1 DVIIDTTDDSRGTF
15 PDSDIY
21 RIYVDYNNNKVID
34 ANVDML
40 FSPLSDGRICRAA
53 LLTDNS
59 TTACSFSD
67 DITGETLFTMTE
79 NAGVAHTNHRLRV
92 PKNVL
97 SSGSEIGVV
106 VELYDPDMGWT
117 TLPIGADVLGRTIT
131 VSW

>member
-1 DVIIDTTDDSRGTF
+1 
-15 PDSDIY
+15 
-21 RIYVDYNNNKVID
+21 
-34 ANVDML
+34 ML